1 MNNPSTQ
8 VHPLVASQVARAKI
22 LTVQIEVAAKRLARL
37 MDELHGEEFKFS
49 VNHAAGAEFILIGI
63 GMCEG
68 GSSRG

>member
-1 MNNPSTQ
+1 MSNPSTQ
-8 VHPLVASQVARAKI
+8 VRPLVASQVATAKL
-22 LTVQIEVAAKRLARL
+22 LTIQIEVAARHLARL

-49 VNHAAGAEFILIGI
+49 VNHVAGAEFILISV